1 MLDTVNNILTLANG
15 KKINAITGADW
26 VDPESI
32 IKIANGSYLNTANNI
47 LTMADGTKIDTVTGL
62 IV

>member
-1 MLDTVNNILTLANG
+1 MANG
-15 KKINAITGADW
+15 KKIDSITGADW

-32 IKIANGSYLNTANNI
+32 IKLGNGSYLNTATNI
-47 LTMADGTKIDTVTGL
+47 LTMANGTKIDTVTGL